1 MRPTLCDLVEAGL
14 TDERR
19 QFLALLKLV
28 HHHDWGLVART
39 ALTAGSMVR
48 LLEDGLWESPGAV
61 RSQPGPLDE
70 PPMGWSGARAEVEK
84 ELKLAKEAGSRLVT
98 VFDEQFPLNLRRA
111 SRPFPFL
118 SYDGTLDA
126 ERDAHSIYV
135 ASRRHAPSADN
146 LSRARI
152 IGQGLARRGVTVLGD
167 VLSEIDRAVLQAVLD
182 VGGRAVGALL
192 CSLGPDRHGYRSST
206 QLCEDIIASGGAVV
220 CASWP
225 SDKPNQFTFRPSSGL
240 KMSLASGAVIV
251 ERPPPYN
258 ARREARGAVQERRPV
273 FFVGPVSPAEVYVDD
288 DPWDPAELA
297 PVAHVVYNGAQ
308 IARRLRSFYATTG
321 IGEAKHSRT
330 SWRVERLRRH
340 VEGLATG
347 VAPRTRF
354 QQARSLLRRRC
365 TALDWLREWLAEPW
379 QRLTRPSPAATETP
393 VEVLRLYEAR
403 RRRVF
408 DREQYTFKWRGETI
422 ELKTRLCGGGGGDI
436 LRVPVINEGYWVLA
450 DNGRSRVQRSPK
462 RGLFSMRQPAPE
474 ADPDR
479 IAWLEMLL
487 VPLNLGMIEVDEL
500 HQLDRDLQ
508 ALADA
513 DKACFADVSPDNAA
527 AVAMACAHWNDPNG
541 PEWLLW
547 ALSARLE
554 DNLDP
559 EMGRGRGPG
568 ALAMSYHYELDRK
581 GFGRDSTWTTAMPAE
596 FWHRLTNHPEPNLR
610 RAVIASDPQA
620 LGRDLARLVDEPGL
634 SAEIADMIA
643 SNPRTPRAAQL
654 RLVTSRRFWRVA
666 DRLGQNRRTSRRLMA
681 QLARSSEWMLR
692 DVVAGHRRAPR
703 RLLTRLAKDCEPIRQ
718 STARN
723 PRTPKRTLSALAA
736 DPERHVRIAAAS
748 NAAIPAD
755 LLATLLQDRHNL
767 VRDQAAN
774 NPKASTL
781 TANPPRRRR
790 QQRKPQDRIGP

>member
-1 MRPTLCDLVEAGL
+1 MRPTLSDLVEAGL
-14 TDERR
+14 IDERR

-28 HHHDWGLVART
+28 HQHDWGLVART

-61 RSQPGPLDE
+61 RSPLGPLGE
-70 PPMGWSGARAEVEK
+70 PPMGWSGARVAVERELGLAE
-84 ELKLAKEAGSRLVT
+84 EAGSRFVT

-111 SRPFPFL
+111 SRTFAFL

-126 ERDAHSIYV
+126 EGDAHSVYV
-135 ASRRHAPSADN
+135 ASCRRAPSAEN
-146 LSRARI
+146 LRRARI
-152 IGQGLARRGVTVLGD
+152 IGRGLAHRGVTVIGD
-167 VLSEIDRAVLQAVLD
+167 VLSEIDRAVLQAALD
-182 VGGRAVGALL
+182 AGGRAVAALL
-192 CSLGPDRHGYRSST
+192 CSLGPVRYGYRGQR

-225 SDKPNQFTFRPSSGL
+225 SDTADQFTFRPSSGL
-240 KMSLASGAVIV
+240 KMKMASGAVVV
-251 ERPPPYN
+251 ERPPPYV
-258 ARREARGAVQERRPV
+258 ARREARGAVNERRPV
-273 FFVGPVSPAEVYVDD
+273 FFVGPVSVGEVYVDD

-297 PVAHVVYNGAQ
+297 PVSYVVYNGAQ

-321 IGEAKHSRT
+321 DGMAKYSRT

-340 VEGLATG
+340 AAGLVTG
-347 VAPRTRF
+347 VAPRTRLL
-354 QQARSLLRRRC
+354 QARSLLRRRC
-365 TALDWLREWLAEPW
+365 TAPDWLREWLAEPS

-403 RRRVF
+403 RRRVL

-422 ELKTRLCGGGGGDI
+422 ELKTRLRGGGGGDI

-450 DNGRSRVQRSPK
+450 KSERSRRQRSP
-462 RGLFSMRQPAPE
+462 RRRLLSARQSPPVT
-474 ADPDR
+474 DPDR
-479 IAWLEMLL
+479 TEWLEMLL
-487 VPLNLGMIEVDEL
+487 VPLNVGMIEVDEL

-508 ALADA
+508 AIADA
-513 DKACFADVSPDNAA
+513 DNACFADVSPDNAA
-527 AVAMACAHWNDPNG
+527 AVAMACAHWNDPKG

-559 EMGRGRGPG
+559 DTGRGKGPG
-568 ALAMSYHYELDRK
+568 VLAMSYYYKLDRK

-596 FWHRLTNHPEPNLR
+596 FWRRLNNHPDPNLR

-634 SAEIADMIA
+634 STEIADMIA
-643 SNPRTPRAAQL
+643 SNPRTPRAVQL
-654 RLVTSRRFWRVA
+654 RLVASRRLWSVA

-681 QLARSSEWMLR
+681 QLARSSEWMVR

-703 RLLTRLAKDCEPIRQ
+703 RLLARLAKDCKQIRQ

-723 PRTPKRTLSALAA
+723 PKTPKRTLRALAA
-736 DPERHVRIAAAS
+736 DPEPHVRIAAAS
-748 NAAIPAD
+748 NEAIPAD
-755 LLATLLQDRHNL
+755 VLAALLQDRHDL
-767 VRDQAAN
+767 VREHAAS
-774 NPKASTL
+774 NP
-781 TANPPRRRR
+781 TAN
-790 QQRKPQDRIGP
+790 

>member
-1 MRPTLCDLVEAGL
+1 MRPTLSDLVEAGL

-28 HHHDWGLVART
+28 HQHDWGLVART

-61 RSQPGPLDE
+61 RWNSLPYRE
-70 PPMGWSGARAEVEK
+70 PSEGWSGARVAVNE
-84 ELKLAKEAGSRLVT
+84 ELELADEARSRFVT

-111 SRPFPFL
+111 SRPFPFV

-126 ERDAHSIYV
+126 DRDAHSIYV
-135 ASRRHAPSADN
+135 ASRRHTPSADN
-146 LSRARI
+146 LRRARI
-152 IGQGLARRGVTVLGD
+152 IGRGLARRGVTVVGD
-167 VLSEIDRAVLQAVLD
+167 VLSEIDLAVLEAALD
-182 VGGRAVGALL
+182 AGGRVVAALL
-192 CSLGPDRHGYRSST
+192 CSLGPVRYGYWGNR

-225 SDKPNQFTFRPSSGL
+225 SAKPNQFTFRPSSGL
-240 KMSLASGAVIV
+240 KMSMGSGAVIV
-251 ERPPPYN
+251 ERPPPYD
-258 ARREARGAVQERRPV
+258 ARREARGAVKERRPV
-273 FFVGPVSPAEVYVDD
+273 FFVGPVSPAEIYVDD

-297 PVAHVVYNGAQ
+297 PVAHIVYNGAQ

-321 IGEAKHSRT
+321 IGEAKQSRT
-330 SWRVERLRRH
+330 SWRVERLRRRAA
-340 VEGLATG
+340 GLATG

-354 QQARSLLRRRC
+354 RQARSFLRRRC
-365 TALDWLREWLAEPW
+365 TAPDWLREWLAEPW

-393 VEVLRLYEAR
+393 VEVRRLYEAR
-403 RRRVF
+403 RRRVL

-422 ELKTRLCGGGGGDI
+422 ELKTRLRGGGGGDI

-450 DNGRSRVQRSPK
+450 DNGRSRRQRSPN
-462 RGLFSMRQPAPE
+462 RGLFSMRKPAPE

-513 DKACFADVSPDNAA
+513 DNACFADVSPNNAA
-527 AVAMACAHWNDPNG
+527 AVAMACAHWNDPKG

-559 EMGRGRGPG
+559 ETGRGQGPG
-568 ALAMSYHYELDRK
+568 ALSWSYYYKLDRK

-596 FWHRLTNHPEPNLR
+596 FWRRLYNHPDPNLR
-610 RAVIASDPQA
+610 RAVVASDPQS
-620 LGRDLARLVDEPGL
+620 LGRDLARLVDEPGI

-643 SNPRTPRAAQL
+643 SNPRTPRSAQL
-654 RLVTSRRFWRVA
+654 RLTTSRRYRSVA

-681 QLARSSEWMLR
+681 ELARSSEWMVR
-692 DVVAGHRRAPR
+692 NVVAGHRRAPR
-703 RLLTRLAKDCEPIRQ
+703 RLLARLAKDCKQIRQ

-723 PRTPKRTLSALAA
+723 PRTPKRTLRALAT
-736 DPERHVRIAAAS
+736 DPEPHVRIAAANS
-748 NAAIPAD
+748 EAIPAD
-755 LLATLLQDRHNL
+755 VLTTLLQDRHNL
-767 VRDQAAN
+767 VREYAAN
-774 NPKASTL
+774 NP
-781 TANPPRRRR
+781 TAN
-790 QQRKPQDRIGP
+790 

>member
-1 MRPTLCDLVEAGL
+1 MRPTLSGLVEAGL

-61 RSQPGPLDE
+61 RSSLGPLDE
-70 PPMGWSGARAEVEK
+70 PPMGWSGARVAVERELGLAE
-84 ELKLAKEAGSRLVT
+84 EAGSRFVT
-98 VFDEQFPLNLRRA
+98 VFDDQFPLNLRRA
-111 SRPFPFL
+111 TRTFPFL

-126 ERDAHSIYV
+126 EGDAHSVYV
-135 ASRRHAPSADN
+135 ASCRRAPSAEN
-146 LSRARI
+146 LRRARI
-152 IGQGLARRGVTVLGD
+152 IGQGLARRGVTVIGD
-167 VLSEIDRAVLQAVLD
+167 VLSEIDRAVLQAALD
-182 VGGRAVGALL
+182 VGGRAVAALL

-240 KMSLASGAVIV
+240 KMKMASGAVVV
-251 ERPPPYN
+251 ERPPPYD
-258 ARREARGAVQERRPV
+258 ARREARGAVGERRPV

-297 PVAHVVYNGAQ
+297 PVSYVVYNGAQ
-308 IARRLRSFYATTG
+308 IVRRLRSFYATTEVG
-321 IGEAKHSRT
+321 AAKYSPM

-340 VEGLATG
+340 AAGLVTG
-347 VAPRTRF
+347 VAPRTRL

-365 TALDWLREWLAEPW
+365 TPPDWVIEWLAEPS
-379 QRLTRPSPAATETP
+379 QRLTRPSRSATETP
-393 VEVLRLYEAR
+393 VEVRRLYETR
-403 RRRVF
+403 RRSVADAERF
-408 DREQYTFKWRGETI
+408 KFKWRGETI
-422 ELKTRLCGGGGGDI
+422 ELKTQLRGAGGDDI

-450 DNGRSRVQRSPK
+450 NSEPPRRRRSP
-462 RGLFSMRQPAPE
+462 RRRLLPMRHLPPVP
-474 ADPDR
+474 DPDR

-487 VPLNLGMIEVDEL
+487 VPLNLGMIEVGEL
-500 HQLDRDLQ
+500 HRLDRDLQ
-508 ALADA
+508 AVADA
-513 DKACFADVSPDNAA
+513 DKACFADVPSDNAA
-527 AVAMACAHWNDPNG
+527 AVAMACAHWNDPKG

-559 EMGRGRGPG
+559 EMGCGKGPG
-568 ALAMSYHYELDRK
+568 VLAWSYYYELDRR
-581 GFGRDSTWTTAMPAE
+581 GFGRDSTWTTQMPAE
-596 FWHRLTNHPEPNLR
+596 FWRRLNNHPDPNLR

-634 SAEIADMIA
+634 STEIADMIA
-643 SNPRTPRAAQL
+643 SNPRTPRSAQL
-654 RLVTSRRFWRVA
+654 RLVASRRHWSVA

-681 QLARSSEWMLR
+681 DLAMSSEWMVR

-703 RLLTRLAKDCEPIRQ
+703 RLLTRLAKDCKQIRQ

-723 PRTPKRTLSALAA
+723 PRTPKRTLRALAA
-736 DPERHVRIAAAS
+736 DPEPHVRIAAAR
-748 NAAIPAD
+748 NEAIPAD
-755 LLATLLQDRHNL
+755 ILATLRQDGHEL
-767 VRDQAAN
+767 VREHAAS
-774 NPKASTL
+774 NPRS
-781 TANPPRRRR
+781 N
-790 QQRKPQDRIGP
+790 